1 MNPVGRRNFAKSL
14 GLVGLLAVGVEG
26 YKQVK
31 ERIVYK
37 QDELPT
43 AELEKQLEGKPV
55 LQLQAI
61 YGEELP
67 PAKVYGTNDMYIVG
81 LGGLGPT
88 YKPGTEKYV
97 AVKIVPGPDG
107 KLYVK
112 ENDTW
117 RRM

>member
-1 MNPVGRRNFAKSL
+1 MNSVGRRSFAKSL
-14 GLVGLLAVGVEG
+14 GLVGLLTVGVEG

-55 LQLQAI
+55 LQLQAT

-67 PAKVYGTNDMYIVG
+67 LQQSSYGNYFFIGT
-81 LGGLGPT
+81 GPN
-88 YKPGTEKYV
+88 YKPGTEKRV
-97 AVKIVPGPDG
+97 AVNIVPGPDG

-112 ENDTW
+112 ENDSW

>member
-1 MNPVGRRNFAKSL
+1 MNPTSRRNFAKSL

-55 LQLQAI
+55 LQLQAT
-61 YGEELP
+61 YGEEIP
-67 PAKVYGTNDMYIVG
+67 PAKLYGTNSMYIFST
-81 LGGLGPT
+81 GPT
-88 YKPGTEKYV
+88 YKPGTENRV
-97 AVKIVPGPDG
+97 SVNIVPGPDG

-112 ENDTW
+112 ENDSW
-117 RRM
+117 RKI

>member
-1 MNPVGRRNFAKSL
+1 MNPTSRRSFAKSL

-55 LQLQAI
+55 LQLQATYGTPKPRNPNSFYLI
-61 YGEELP
+61 GYGEEY
-67 PAKVYGTNDMYIVG
+67 VEGTRKDVRVN
-81 LGGLGPT
+81 
-88 YKPGTEKYV
+88 
-97 AVKIVPGPDG
+97 IVPGPDG

-117 RRM
+117 RKM

>member
-1 MNPVGRRNFAKSL
+1 MNPTSRRIFAKSL

-55 LQLQAI
+55 LQLTAT
-61 YGEELP
+61 YGEEVP
-67 PAKVYGTNDMYIVG
+67 RATYYGTNSMYVFNT
-81 LGGLGPT
+81 GPT
-88 YKPGTEKYV
+88 YKPGTENRV
-97 AVKIVPGPDG
+97 EVKIVPGPDG

-112 ENDTW
+112 ENAIW
-117 RRM
+117 RKV

>member
-1 MNPVGRRNFAKSL
+1 MEKIGRRNFAKSL
-14 GLVGLLAVGVEG
+14 GLLGLIGVGVAG
-26 YKQVK
+26 YKEAK

-43 AELEKQLEGKPV
+43 KELEEQLNTKPV
-55 LQLQAI
+55 LQLTAT

-67 PAKVYGTNDMYIVG
+67 TQQQSYGNYYFIGT
-81 LGGLGPT
+81 GPN
-88 YKPGTEKYV
+88 YKPGTEKRV
-97 AVKIVPGPDG
+97 DVRIVPGPDG

-117 RRM
+117 RKI

>member
-1 MNPVGRRNFAKSL
+1 MEPVGRRKFAASL
-14 GLVGLLAVGVEG
+14 GLLGLIGVGVKG
-26 YKQVK
+26 YQEVK

-43 AELEKQLEGKPV
+43 KELEKQLEGKPV
-55 LQLQAI
+55 LQLQAT
-61 YGEELP
+61 YGEEIPKASYSFNNNPYL
-67 PAKVYGTNDMYIVG
+67 VIGYG
-81 LGGLGPT
+81 PH
-88 YKPGTEKYV
+88 YKPGTEKRV
-97 AVKIVPGPDG
+97 SVNIVPGPDG